1 MTHNTYFNRKLAR
14 KVTEYILFVI
24 VWLGIFPVVVV
35 MGIYTK
41 LTERKNDANTRGT
54 SVESKIHPKNT
65 QTQSSQLQDSGIE
78 YSYIDDEV
86 VGV

>member
-14 KVTEYILFVI
+14 KLAEYILFAV

-35 MGIYTK
+35 VGIYTK
-41 LTERKNDANTRGT
+41 LTERKDDANTRGT

-65 QTQSSQLQDSGIE
+65 QTQSSELQDSGVE

>member
-14 KVTEYILFVI
+14 KVAEYIVFAI

-41 LTERKNDANTRGT
+41 LTEPKVNAKTRIT

-65 QTQSSQLQDSGIE
+65 QTQSSELQDSGVE